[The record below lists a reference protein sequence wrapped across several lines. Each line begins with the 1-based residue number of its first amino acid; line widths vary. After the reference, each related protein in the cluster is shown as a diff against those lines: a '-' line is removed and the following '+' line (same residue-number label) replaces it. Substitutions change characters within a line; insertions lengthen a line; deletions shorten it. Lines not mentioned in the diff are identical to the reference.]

1 MNKQDLQKRTKA
13 FAPRVI
19 QLVDV
24 LPKRRSADVIGGQLL
39 RSATSVAANY
49 RAACRA
55 RSQAEFIAKL
65 GIVEEEAD
73 ESEGWMDL
81 LADANLIPRSK
92 VAALISEAS
101 KLTAITVASIKTARN
116 NLKRPKP

>member
-65 GIVEEEAD
+65 GIIEEEAD